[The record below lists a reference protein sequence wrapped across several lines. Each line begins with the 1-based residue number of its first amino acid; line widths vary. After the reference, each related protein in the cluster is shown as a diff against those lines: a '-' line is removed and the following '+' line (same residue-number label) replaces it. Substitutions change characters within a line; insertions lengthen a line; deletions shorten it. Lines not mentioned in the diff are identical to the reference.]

1 MYRAEDTI
9 DYSIGP
15 VRRTAEMGIV
25 MVYPYYQNQIQNLV
39 FHPRDPIT
47 IWREGPDGI
56 VRCIDGMTLLRIN
69 YQAKRD
75 KVLSEWNYENTL
87 MQDIQL
93 TDIEIISNNHGY
105 EKVPVDSLR
114 YQDDKRF
121 YKLNCYP
128 ILSILTTKP
137 ELRMRTEIDTEFKD
151 LHLLTNK
158 DIIST
163 HHITKS
169 FGYKRDTDDHIRLTS
184 IALYDYKSQKV
195 VISDFIR
202 EFFLDTLYS
211 FDERVGYEVYPKC
224 KCTHFREQVNK
235 SIDIG

>member
-1 MYRAEDTI
+1 MKVKVNLQKTNRVGVLVEVKNVLLVI
-9 DYSIGP
+9 VP
-15 VRRTAEMGIV
+15 RRRRL
-25 MVYPYYQNQIQNLV
+25 PY
-39 FHPRDPIT
+39 
-47 IWREGPDGI
+47 
-56 VRCIDGMTLLRIN
+56 RCIDGMTLLRIN

-128 ILSILTTKP
+128 TLSILTTKP

-151 LHLLTNK
+151 RY
-158 DIIST
+158 IVS
-163 HHITKS
+163 S
-169 FGYKRDTDDHIRLTS
+169 R
-184 IALYDYKSQKV
+184 
-195 VISDFIR
+195 
-202 EFFLDTLYS
+202 
-211 FDERVGYEVYPKC
+211 
-224 KCTHFREQVNK
+224 
-235 SIDIG
+235 